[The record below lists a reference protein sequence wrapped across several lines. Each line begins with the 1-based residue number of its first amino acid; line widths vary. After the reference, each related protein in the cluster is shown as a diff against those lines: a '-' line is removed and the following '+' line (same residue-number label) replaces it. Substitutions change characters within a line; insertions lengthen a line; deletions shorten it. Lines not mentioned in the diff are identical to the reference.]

1 MSIHNSHNT
10 PFLYAVA
17 FATGCG
23 IGTYGN
29 LAPGIS
35 RWLLPC
41 VVVLCLLNITFQL
54 FSNKSHYGVSLA
66 TTLVTAVLLGL
77 TAYDLRNPMH
87 REDNYI
93 RHIPRNTL
101 TPFIAEVKSEPQ
113 RTPKRLK
120 TTVEIT
126 AILHSDSL
134 KATVGKAV
142 VYFDT
147 LATWVAPGVRVMAVG
162 EFQPLPDTVGTEQF
176 HYRQYMQ
183 RKGVMSQCFTSG
195 IEPVQSSATTTVRIR
210 RWRNALAGVVNSSHL
225 SPERRGIVKALVL
238 GEREAPDEITKAE
251 FRAACLSHLL
261 CVSGLHVGIVAL
273 LVALLLRPLGANLHS
288 RILKGVAEL
297 AAVWLFVIMTGAAPS
312 TLRAGTMLSF
322 IIVGRLVTN
331 RMETLSALGLS
342 ALTLLMIRPTM
353 IADIGFQLSY
363 AAVTGIAVFYKPIH
377 DLVEVRR
384 IGDVTGYIGE
394 KLTQRQRR
402 RRRLK
407 WLCRRIAADGL
418 ELLWKSTVLTIVAQ
432 VCVMPL
438 TLYYFHQLSPWFLV
452 ANVLIVPFTGLLL
465 GSIMVMMATSGWA
478 WGWLAMTDVV
488 NWELGVVCD
497 VTRWV
502 AALPGAMVEEVEF
515 SLPMLAVAM
524 LTLTAAAVW
533 VRARTGRINL

>member
-1 MSIHNSHNT
+1 M
-10 PFLYAVA
+10 A

-41 VVVLCLLNITFQL
+41 VVVLCLLNIAFLL

-93 RHIPRNTL
+93 RHIEQT
-101 TPFIAEVKSEPQ
+101 TPTCFVAEVRSEPQ

-120 TTVEIT
+120 ATVEVT
-126 AILHSDSL
+126 AIKKGDSL
-134 KATVGKAV
+134 ITTVGKAV

-147 LATWVAPGVRVMAVG
+147 LATRVAPGERIMTVG
-162 EFQPLPDTVGTEQF
+162 KFQPLPATVGHERF
-176 HYRQYMQ
+176 RYRQYMQ
-183 RKGVMSQCFTSG
+183 RKGVMSQCFTTS
-195 IEPVQSSATTTVRIR
+195 IEPVETGATPTVRIR

-238 GEREAPDEITKAE
+238 GDREAPDEITKAE
-251 FRAACLSHLL
+251 FRAAGLSHLL

-288 RILKGVAEL
+288 RIFKGVAEL
-297 AAVWLFVIMTGAAPS
+297 VVVWLFVVMTGAAPS
-312 TLRAGTMLSF
+312 TLRAGAMFSF
-322 IIVGRLVTN
+322 IIVGRLVSN

-342 ALTLLMIRPTM
+342 ALTLLMIRPTL

-363 AAVTGIAVFYKPIH
+363 AAVTGIAVFYKPMH

-384 IGDVTGYIGE
+384 IGDVTEYIGE
-394 KLTQRQRR
+394 KLTQRQRW

-407 WLCRRIAADGL
+407 WLCRRVAAEAL

-438 TLYYFHQLSPWFLV
+438 TLYYFHHLTPWFLV
-452 ANVLIVPFTGLLL
+452 AGVLIVPFTGLLL
-465 GSIMVMMATSGWA
+465 GSIMVMIATSGWA
-478 WGWLAMTDVV
+478 WGWQAMTDVV
-488 NWELGVVCD
+488 SWELGVVCD
-497 VTRWV
+497 LTRWV
-502 AALPGAMVEEVEF
+502 AALPGAMIEEVRF

-524 LTLTAAAVW
+524 LALTAAAVW
-533 VRARTGRINL
+533 VRSRK